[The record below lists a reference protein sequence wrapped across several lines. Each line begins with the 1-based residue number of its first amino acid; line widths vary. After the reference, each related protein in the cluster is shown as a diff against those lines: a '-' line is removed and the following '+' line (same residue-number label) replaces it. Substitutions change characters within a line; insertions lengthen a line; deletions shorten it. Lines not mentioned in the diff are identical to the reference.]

1 MMVMKRSLALALAGL
16 LLVGLLAGCGRRST
30 SAASSESQAPSS
42 SESQPAGSV
51 PAQTEASTPS
61 ATPDEDENSVLT
73 ISDPAA
79 AFASCLGWGPGSA
92 GSSLKSVQ
100 AAADLLAW
108 AEQNQLSRQGPD
120 LLAGVFGRWYDGLE
134 PLQQENLAEVWP
146 LVQADAAAL
155 LTAKSDMLPRIQDAG
170 LDPNLLPGCTV
181 KNWQA
186 LEDVLDSHLPKNVG
200 EY

>member
-30 SAASSESQAPSS
+30 SAASSVSQAPSS
-42 SESQPAGSV
+42 SESQPASSV

-108 AEQNQLSRQGPD
+108 AEQEPAVPPRPGPVGRCVRAAGTTGWSLCSRRTWQ
-120 LLAGVFGRWYDGLE
+120 RYGLWCR
-134 PLQQENLAEVWP
+134 P
-146 LVQADAAAL
+146 
-155 LTAKSDMLPRIQDAG
+155 MRRR
-170 LDPNLLPGCTV
+170 C
-181 KNWQA
+181 
-186 LEDVLDSHLPKNVG
+186 
-200 EY
+200 

>member
-30 SAASSESQAPSS
+30 SAASSVSQAPSS
-42 SESQPAGSV
+42 SESQPASSV

-120 LLAGVFGRWYDGLE
+120 LLAAGTTGWSLCSRRTWQRYGLWCR
-134 PLQQENLAEVWP
+134 P
-146 LVQADAAAL
+146 
-155 LTAKSDMLPRIQDAG
+155 MRRR
-170 LDPNLLPGCTV
+170 C
-181 KNWQA
+181 
-186 LEDVLDSHLPKNVG
+186 
-200 EY
+200 